1 MDVNPL
7 KKSMTKT
14 HIKEIKKIIM
24 ETPYERLS
32 KPFKQFINS
41 EFDTFAYI
49 KSLLLMKKEQSK

>member
-1 MDVNPL
+1 MAINPL
-7 KKSMTKT
+7 KTSMTQE
-14 HIKEIKKIIM
+14 HIDEIKKIIK

-32 KPFKQFINS
+32 EPFKQFIDS